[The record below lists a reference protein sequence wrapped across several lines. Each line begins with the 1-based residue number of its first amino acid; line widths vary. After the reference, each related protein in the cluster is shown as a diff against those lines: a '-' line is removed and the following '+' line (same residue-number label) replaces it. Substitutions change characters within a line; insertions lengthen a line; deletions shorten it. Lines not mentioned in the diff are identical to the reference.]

1 MPGGMVI
8 GVGGVVYPGG
18 KMPPSTAGK
27 MPAATWWLCRDA
39 PSAPFSGKGCLHP
52 ADLRS
57 KTTKLDGG
65 PGTGGASRSQACRFA
80 MTNVEGRMTKA
91 RTPRG
96 FKGRKAVK
104 GRGLPRR
111 PGCRDCPFRAPS
123 GACLDPRVKSGRC
136 GDWVWYLRGSKQHR
150 HLYGKPNDPRTPK
163 QLYSRDRFGAA
174 SKKYSASLT
183 DEQQNACIAAG
194 AKLRSRRRLGQ
205 SGPLTGQQYS
215 IRREYAAQAAES
227 AQSAQKSIKALRTQG
242 ILRSTSGTH
251 RSTSVTTPGHHRQGT
266 GRGRKDKGNPPSEM
280 PLRRTGTTSEAGRR
294 QREEADSQATRRQI
308 VRRSRCLRPRD
319 AARALRW
326 QAASRPGTNAA
337 SRRLRR
343 RRRHG
348 RGVVNFIQHRAGNRM
363 FGTVSST
370 SSKGHT
376 ARDRPATAL
385 GCLGR
390 K

>member
-1 MPGGMVI
+1 LGK
-8 GVGGVVYPGG
+8 GVGGTTERQ
-18 KMPPSTAGK
+18 SCR
-27 MPAATWWLCRDA
+27 AALT
-39 PSAPFSGKGCLHP
+39 SI
-52 ADLRS
+52 
-57 KTTKLDGG
+57 
-65 PGTGGASRSQACRFA
+65 ACPI
-80 MTNVEGRMTKA
+80 MKA
-91 RTPRG
+91 RVPKSS
-96 FKGRKAVK
+96 KGRKAVL
-104 GRGLPRR
+104 RRNAARR

-150 HLYGKPNDPRTPK
+150 HLYVKPNDPRTPK

-242 ILRSTSGTH
+242 ILRSTSDTH

-294 QREEADSQATRRQI
+294 QREEAGAEVAQIQRLTRS
-308 VRRSRCLRPRD
+308 VPVF
-319 AARALRW
+319 
-326 QAASRPGTNAA
+326 
-337 SRRLRR
+337 
-343 RRRHG
+343 G
-348 RGVVNFIQHRAGNRM
+348 R
-363 FGTVSST
+363 
-370 SSKGHT
+370 
-376 ARDRPATAL
+376 
-385 GCLGR
+385 
-390 K
+390 